1 MKNEII
7 KLCKEFLKFKKIE
20 KPKENDYYNSYEVN
34 ISLKEIEMFS
44 KELFNNIINDPEE
57 TIYTLNQV
65 IRENFKIEDIEIR
78 FIEWGNLKKIKIRD
92 LRARNLNKLILFDG
106 YAIAI
111 SDVRP
116 QVVSAKFECPKC
128 GTIIEV
134 LQIEKRF
141 REPSRCTCGRKSQFR
156 LITKKMVDAQ
166 RIVLAEEK
174 GEYENNSSQR
184 ISVFLK
190 EGLTDPKRESLYI
203 PGKKAEVLGILNEVP
218 LRLDDGE
225 ISTRFDLAIETNN
238 IMFNKKST
246 NVSGKSN

>member
-1 MKNEII
+1 
-7 KLCKEFLKFKKIE
+7 
-20 KPKENDYYNSYEVN
+20 
-34 ISLKEIEMFS
+34 
-44 KELFNNIINDPEE
+44 
-57 TIYTLNQV
+57 
-65 IRENFKIEDIEIR
+65 
-78 FIEWGNLKKIKIRD
+78 
-92 LRARNLNKLILFDG
+92 
-106 YAIAI
+106 
-111 SDVRP
+111 
-116 QVVSAKFECPKC
+116 
-128 GTIIEV
+128 
-134 LQIEKRF
+134 
-141 REPSRCTCGRKSQFR
+141 
-156 LITKKMVDAQ
+156 MVDAQ